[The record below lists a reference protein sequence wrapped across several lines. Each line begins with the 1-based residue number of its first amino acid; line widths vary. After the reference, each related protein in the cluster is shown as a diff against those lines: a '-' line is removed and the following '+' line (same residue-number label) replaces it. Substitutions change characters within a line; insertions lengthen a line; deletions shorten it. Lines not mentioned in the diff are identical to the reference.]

1 MSERDGWCT
10 PQPIV
15 DFICEI
21 WPGGVDFDPCSNEHS
36 LIAAR
41 IELYEA
47 DDIPPD
53 RRLWAPYLAD
63 LSAHNGL
70 GHVPLRLWC
79 NPPYS
84 DILPWATAVADAAI
98 DVDAMMLVPLD
109 PTTRWWRVL
118 KESSDLLILPHKRVN
133 FDPPP
138 GVKKSSN
145 RVPSA
150 IFYFGNTS
158 ARIVKIASKLGDC
171 YVRRTA

>member
-21 WPGGVDFDPCSNEHS
+21 WPGGVDFDPCSNERS

-53 RRLWAPYLAD
+53 RRQWSPYLTTLAKLD
-63 LSAHNGL
+63 RGL
-70 GHVPLRLWC
+70 GPLRLWC

-84 DILPWATAVADAAI
+84 DILPWATAVADTAI

-109 PTTRWWRVL
+109 PTTKWWRVL
-118 KESSDLLILPHKRVN
+118 KESSDLLILPRKRVH

-138 GVKKSSN
+138 GIKKSSN
-145 RVPSA
+145 PKPSA
-150 IFYFGNTS
+150 IFYFGHTT
-158 ARIVKIASKLGDC
+158 ARIVKVASKLGDC
-171 YVRRTA
+171 YVRRAA